1 MVDARCRLEV
11 GCMRRSRDTN
21 KDAAFAQGRGYEIFG
36 MDFDKGRGANTVM
49 ALCGNGVAGF
59 WARKHGIYGWPG
71 HFQQEIRLVWVPW
84 PLFAFSCVVC
94 VCVCVVCWM
103 VFVAMEMN

>member
-1 MVDARCRLEV
+1 MVDVRCRLEV
-11 GCMRRSRDTN
+11 GWMRRSRDTN

-49 ALCGNGVAGF
+49 ALCGNGVACF
-59 WARKHGIYGWPG
+59 WAKNMEFMGGRDTSSRKYDLFGSLGLCLLS
-71 HFQQEIRLVWVPW
+71 LV
-84 PLFAFSCVVC
+84 LCVC

-103 VFVAMEMN
+103 VLLRWK